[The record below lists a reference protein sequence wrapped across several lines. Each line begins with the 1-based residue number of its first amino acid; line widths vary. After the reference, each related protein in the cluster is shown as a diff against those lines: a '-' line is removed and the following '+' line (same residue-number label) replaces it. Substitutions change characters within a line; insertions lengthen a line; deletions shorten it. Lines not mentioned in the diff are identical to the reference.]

1 VKPTVVFLHG
11 LARSHRSLATLRRA
25 VERAGHPTWARSYPS
40 RRLEL
45 AALADWL
52 TQRIREDLGE
62 RPLFGVTHSLGGVL
76 VRHLADRLP
85 WRGVVMLAPP
95 NQGSRVAGAFKD
107 NPVFRWYFGPAG
119 QQIDRADGW
128 PAPPSPFGVI
138 AGTASLSVAAPPGW
152 LTRAL
157 QVLPPDEPSDGTVA
171 VSETRLEG
179 MADFACVPA
188 SHAWIMNHPRVE
200 ELVLG
205 FLEKGRFP
213 RPRPRPG
220 E

>member
-11 LARSHRSLATLRRA
+11 LARSHRSLAILRRA
-25 VERAGHPTWARSYPS
+25 VERAGYPTWARSYPS

-52 TQRIREDLGE
+52 AQAVREDLGE
-62 RPLFGVTHSLGGVL
+62 CPLFGVTHSLGGVL
-76 VRHLADRLP
+76 VRHLAQRLP

-95 NQGSRVAGAFKD
+95 NQGSRVAAAFKD

-119 QQIDRADGW
+119 QQIERADGW

-138 AGTASLSVAAPPGW
+138 AGTTSLSPAAPPGW
-152 LTRAL
+152 LIRGL
-157 QVLPPDEPSDGTVA
+157 RLLPPDEPSDGTVA

-179 MADFACVPA
+179 MADFTTVAA
-188 SHAWIMNHPRVE
+188 SHAWIMNHPQVPP
-200 ELVLG
+200 LVLG
-205 FLEKGRFP
+205 FLEHGRFP
-213 RPRPRPG
+213 RCER
-220 E
+220 

>member
-11 LARSHRSLATLRRA
+11 LARSHRSLATLQRK
-25 VERAGHPTWARSYPS
+25 VERAGHRTWARSYPS

-45 AALADWL
+45 SALADWL
-52 TQRIREDLGE
+52 AERIREDLGD
-62 RPLFGVTHSLGGVL
+62 RPLFGVTHSLGGVVL
-76 VRHLADRLP
+76 RHLADRLP

-95 NQGSRVAGAFKD
+95 NQGSRVAAAFKD

-119 QQIDRADGW
+119 QQIDRAEGW

-138 AGTASLSVAAPPGW
+138 AGTTSLSVAAPPGW

-157 QVLPPDEPSDGTVA
+157 RLLPPDAPSDGTVA

-179 MADFACVPA
+179 MADFACVAA

-213 RPRPRPG
+213 SG
-220 E
+220 LTQSSE